1 MKVVLR
7 GRPTTSSATSAT
19 TTRVPVCA
27 DLHLFPVSLE
37 EGGVPVGAV
46 PDRTAQGRPTRH
58 APHGGERT
66 ANRSAAR
73 AAPPESAWRQPGRGL
88 QRASQEPESRH
99 RGPCTGDE
107 VDPRILKAQCRG
119 EERLG
124 AAQGPSGVP
133 LSPLCRVWSGR
144 QVRRQPTVKKQSACK
159 APPVTDRPVDS
170 RGPSAEWIT
179 APPHKG
185 AKR

>member
-46 PDRTAQGRPTRH
+46 PDRTAQGRPTHH
-58 APHGGERT
+58 APHGDERT

-73 AAPPESAWRQPGRGL
+73 VGVETTRTGAAESQPG
-88 QRASQEPESRH
+88 
-99 RGPCTGDE
+99 T
-107 VDPRILKAQCRG
+107 
-119 EERLG
+119 
-124 AAQGPSGVP
+124 
-133 LSPLCRVWSGR
+133 
-144 QVRRQPTVKKQSACK
+144 
-159 APPVTDRPVDS
+159 
-170 RGPSAEWIT
+170 
-179 APPHKG
+179 
-185 AKR
+185 